1 MSAGGAEP
9 LSDARIGALLA
20 PLGAAKATLIAVS
33 GGPNSTALLLM
44 AAGWAARRGARIF
57 AATVDH
63 NLRPESA
70 AEAAAVAALCERL
83 GVPHATLVWTG
94 PKPSTRLQERA
105 REARYRLLAAHAEAV
120 GADAIATAHH
130 ADDQAETVLFRLLRG
145 SGVAGLA
152 GMAAATPRGGVTLV
166 RPLLGVAKADLVAF
180 CLSRGVPFVDDP
192 SNADPA
198 YARTR
203 LRALMGR
210 LADEGLDASGLA
222 RLARRAA
229 EADEALARMT
239 AEVEARL
246 GDGPVDA
253 AALASEPIAIVERV
267 LARRIAAVGGR
278 DEARIG
284 LEKIEGLAA
293 LLCDA
298 VAEGRALTANV
309 GGALVRLTAKGRL
322 GFTPEPARRGRSAG
336 GHRRLASTPST
347 GLRPVPLPRIAAE
360 ESAPPQ
366 DPPPWSASGMG
377 EGENAKRDGG
387 G

>member
-1 MSAGGAEP
+1 
-9 LSDARIGALLA
+9 
-20 PLGAAKATLIAVS
+20 
-33 GGPNSTALLLM
+33 M
-44 AAGWAARRGARIF
+44 AAEWASRRGARVS

-63 NLRPESA
+63 RLRPESA

-94 PKPSTRLQERA
+94 PKPTTRLQERA
-105 REARYRLLAAHAEAV
+105 REARYRLLAAHALAI
-120 GADAIATAHH
+120 GADALATAHH

-152 GMAAATPRGGVTLV
+152 GMAAASPRGGVTLL

-180 CLSRGVPFVDDP
+180 CRARRAPFVNDP

-203 LRALMGR
+203 LRVLMGS
-210 LADEGLDASGLA
+210 LADEGLDAHGLA

-239 AEVEARL
+239 GEVEARL
-246 GDGPVDA
+246 GDGPIDA
-253 AALASEPIAIVERV
+253 CALALEPIAIVERV

-284 LEKIEGLAA
+284 LEKIEALAA
-293 LLCDA
+293 LLRDA
-298 VAEGRALTANV
+298 VAEGRALVANV

-322 GFTPEPARRGRSAG
+322 DFVNEPPRRRRRTRQDATPDTVLRSVQ
-336 GHRRLASTPST
+336 P
-347 GLRPVPLPRIAAE
+347 E
-360 ESAPPQ
+360 
-366 DPPPWSASGMG
+366 
-377 EGENAKRDGG
+377 
-387 G
+387 